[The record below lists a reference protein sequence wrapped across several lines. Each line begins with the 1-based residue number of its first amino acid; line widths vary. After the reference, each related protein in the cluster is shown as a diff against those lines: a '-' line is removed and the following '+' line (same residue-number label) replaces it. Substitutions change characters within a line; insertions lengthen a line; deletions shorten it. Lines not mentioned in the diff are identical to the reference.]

1 MYLFEKYLLL
11 LDLQIKISLSWIVDN
26 NKNSCF
32 ICCPTFQSKLINL
45 ISRLVS
51 ETDQNEARARRQILK
66 AWNYVKWNINWS
78 KLFLGVATSNHPPAA
93 IAGHQEQG
101 RWLAPRLP
109 LQHHTSQGIQISMYF
124 NEDPTDTPL
133 AVLCQ
138 INFSPCLWFVIQ
150 WNW

>member
-1 MYLFEKYLLL
+1 MYLSEKYLLL
-11 LDLQIKISLSWIVDN
+11 LGLQIKISWSWIVDN
-26 NKNSCF
+26 NKNSRF

-93 IAGHQEQG
+93 IPGHQEQG

-109 LQHHTSQGIQISMYF
+109 LHYNTTPRRESRFQCILMKIPQIHHCQTSVKSIF
-124 NEDPTDTPL
+124 LRVCDL
-133 AVLCQ
+133 
-138 INFSPCLWFVIQ
+138 
-150 WNW
+150 